1 MDLAVWCTHKF
12 VAKHTGEAQRRKVEG
27 EGGEVRRG
35 RVSEESMKARGSENK
50 NEWGTVSGT
59 EHIPLC
65 ATMNL
70 PSRVRT
76 QEANAPA
83 ERERE
88 RERERDL
95 CSLRLRMRL
104 LLFSL

>member
-1 MDLAVWCTHKF
+1 
-12 VAKHTGEAQRRKVEG
+12 
-27 EGGEVRRG
+27 
-35 RVSEESMKARGSENK
+35 VSEESMKARGSENK
-50 NEWGTVSGT
+50 NEWGTVFRDR
-59 EHIPLC
+59 EH
-65 ATMNL
+65 
-70 PSRVRT
+70 PSVCHHESSVTSTHTRGQCTSR
-76 QEANAPA
+76 